1 MLIVAGS
8 ASSRLA
14 ERVANQLKCELTKPE
29 LKLFPDGELYVRI
42 PADVK
47 GEDVAIIQSTC
58 YPPNQN
64 YMELLLLLDAAR
76 DLGAEEITA
85 IIPYFA
91 YARQDN
97 RFKEGEAVSLY
108 TVAKLIESVG
118 TKKVYTVDMHAHRV
132 GDIQEIFKVPARNL
146 TAAPLLAKYLA
157 DNYQLEDPVIIGPD
171 DESERWAKEAGEA
184 LGADWNHMVKERL
197 GPEEV
202 HIKPRKQLEVE
213 GRDAM
218 VIDDIISTGETMVE
232 AIKIL
237 KKHGARKIYA
247 GCIHAVLA
255 GNAREK
261 VRKAGAEDVFATDT
275 IEHKISKVSVAP
287 LIADAIH

>member
-8 ASSRLA
+8 ASSKLA
-14 ERVANQLKCELTKPE
+14 ERVAKQLKCELAKPE

-76 DLGAEEITA
+76 DLGAENVIA
-85 IIPYFA
+85 VMPYFA
-91 YARQDN
+91 YARQDK

-118 TKKVYTVDMHAHRV
+118 TDRIYTVDMHAHRI
-132 GDIQEIFKVPARNL
+132 GNIQEIFKIPARNL
-146 TAAPLLAKYLA
+146 TAAPLLAKYLV
-157 DNYQLEDPVIIGPD
+157 DNYQLENPVIIGPD
-171 DESERWAKEAGEA
+171 DEAKRWARGAGKA
-184 LGADWNHMVKERL
+184 LGADWNYMIKKRL

-202 HIKPRKQLEVE
+202 RIKARNLEVD

-218 VIDDIISTGETMVE
+218 VIDDIVSTGQTMVE

-237 KKHGARKIYA
+237 KECGARKIYA
-247 GCIHAVLA
+247 AAIHPVLA
-255 GNAREK
+255 GNAIKK
-261 VRKAGAEDVFATDT
+261 VREAGAEDIFATDT

>member
-8 ASSRLA
+8 ASSKLA
-14 ERVANQLKCELTKPE
+14 ERVAKQLKCELTKPE
-29 LKLFPDGELYVRI
+29 LRRFPDGELYARI
-42 PADVK
+42 PADVE

-64 YMELLLLLDAAR
+64 FMELFLLLDAVR
-76 DLGAEEITA
+76 DIGAKKVTA
-85 IIPYFA
+85 IVPYFA
-91 YARQDN
+91 YARQDK
-97 RFKEGEAVSLY
+97 RFKEGEAVSLQ
-108 TVAKLIESVG
+108 TVVKLIESVG
-118 TKKVYTVDMHAHRV
+118 TDKVYTVDMHAHRI
-132 GDIQEIFKVPARNL
+132 GDIQKIFKIPAQNL
-146 TAAPLLAKYLA
+146 TAAPLLAKYLT

-171 DESERWAKEAGEA
+171 EEAERWAKGAGEF
-184 LGADWNHMVKERL
+184 LDADWDYMIKKRL

-202 HIKPRKQLEVE
+202 EIKPRKLEVE

-218 VIDDIISTGETMVE
+218 VIDDIISTGGTMVE

-247 GCIHAVLA
+247 ACIHAVLA
-255 GNAREK
+255 GDALKK
-261 VRKAGAEDVFATDT
+261 VRKAGAEDIFATDT
-275 IEHKISKVSVAP
+275 IERNISKVSVAP